1 MMIEHEYMK
10 LGLAA
15 LFLVANFLGA
25 TFAIKRLFHARC
37 AESSLPRIAPGS
49 AAGHLGKTR
58 L

>member
-15 LFLVANFLGA
+15 LFLVTNFLGA

-37 AESSLPRIAPGS
+37 AEPSLPRIARGS
-49 AAGHLGKTR
+49 AARHLGKTR